1 MKINK
6 YFLGLAVTVL
16 GALTSCNTDVEGPT
30 YSTSLQSISF
40 DAEAQDLVVAADED
54 EVSTAVVITRGV
66 AAGEANINFTTEA
79 SEEGIF
85 TNDADGVVKFAAG
98 QNSAVINVKASNL
111 EKEKTY
117 TYVITLDPD
126 VVNTLDTIANPTQNT
141 QIVITVTREG
151 DWTEWKKWNSAG
163 TADYTYSSVI
173 FGPAEDPDLP
183 FTYRQSLGNPNK
195 YQFKLDKWGYGV
207 SLILNYDDETG
218 YVTMP
223 ATYTGYTHPTYGP
236 VNIGDYNVYYEVVQG
251 SAPASPIYGEFDK
264 EQGIITIVTGYWD
277 PDGPWGAAYEYI
289 YIDGYVRADLTSELS
304 YYGVLTDAENQVFA
318 MGNLTLGADAS
329 EVKALVVDADA
340 DAEAVADALA
350 AGEVEGVDVTAGLIQ
365 VPIPEGLTG
374 KLQLVVA
381 VLNNGAVGSVSSVF
395 FEYYGGGGNP
405 WQSLGTG
412 YLTDNFFISN
422 YLVDDDNTWMPQTY
436 EVEIMENTETP
447 GMFRIINAFE
457 GALKLMAGEEY
468 ADYYEPSNMEVD
480 ATDPNGVYFVGQPV
494 GYAGQTISSWG
505 GYLLSTGKD
514 FDELKAAGLLGKLE
528 NGAITLPQIDYLEDG
543 EPTGY
548 YYQGVRSTSNGLR
561 YAGWMDEGIEFKIV
575 LPSASASVKA
585 KAASKVRASQFE
597 RNLHS
602 FDLTKTVNRP
612 MVKVGKGVKSAKTIK
627 KGNVELKLKK

>member
-40 DAEAQDLVVAADED
+40 DAEAQELVVAADQE
-54 EVSTAVVITRGV
+54 EVSTAVLITRGV
-66 AAGEANINFTTEA
+66 ATEEANVSFTAEA
-79 SEEGIF
+79 SDEGIF
-85 TNDADGVVKFAAG
+85 TNDAEDGVIKFAPG
-98 QNSAVINVKASNL
+98 QNTAVINVTARNL
-111 EKEKTY
+111 QKEKTY
-117 TYVITLDPD
+117 TYTITLDPE

-141 QIVITVTREG
+141 QFVITVTREG
-151 DWTEWKKWNSAG
+151 DWTEWKKWNSTG
-163 TADYTYSSVI
+163 TADYEYSSAY

-183 FTYRQSLGNPNK
+183 FTYRQSVENPDK
-195 YQFKLDKWGYGV
+195 YQFKLEHWGYDVELVLSYDESTGV
-207 SLILNYDDETG
+207 VRCEPQFTG
-218 YVTMP
+218 D
-223 ATYTGYTHPTYGP
+223 TYG
-236 VNIGDYNVYYEVVQG
+236 DYGNVYISDLGYYTNSDNSGYFG
-251 SAPASPIYGEFDK
+251 SFDK
-264 EQGIITIVTGYWD
+264 DLGIISIPVIYYVSAGYFGND
-277 PDGPWGAAYEYI
+277 TEYI

-304 YYGVLTDAENQVFA
+304 YYGVLTNANNEVFA
-318 MGNLTLGADAS
+318 MGNLTLGADAKD
-329 EVKALVVDADA
+329 VKALVVEADA
-340 DAEAVADALA
+340 DAAAVADALA

-374 KLQLVVA
+374 KLQIVVA
-381 VLNNGAVGSVSSVF
+381 VLNNGAVGSVSNVF

-422 YLVDDDNTWMPQTY
+422 FLVDDDNSWKPQTY

-457 GALKLMAGEEY
+457 GALKLIAPNSWTN
-468 ADYYEPSNMEVD
+468 YYEPSNMEVD
-480 ATDPNGVYFVGQPV
+480 ATDPNGVYFMGQPV
-494 GYAGQTISSWG
+494 GYDGQTISSYG
-505 GYLLSTGKD
+505 GYLLSSGED
-514 FDELKAAGLLGKLE
+514 FDELKEAGLLGKLE
-528 NGAITLPQIDYLEDG
+528 NGAITLPQIDYLENG
-543 EPTGY
+543 EPSGY

-561 YAGWMDEGIEFKIV
+561 YAGWMDDGIEFKIV

-597 RNLHS
+597 RKLHN

-612 MVKVGKGVKSAKTIK
+612 MVKVGKRAKSAKTIK
-627 KGNVELKLKK
+627 TLKTGNPELKLKK